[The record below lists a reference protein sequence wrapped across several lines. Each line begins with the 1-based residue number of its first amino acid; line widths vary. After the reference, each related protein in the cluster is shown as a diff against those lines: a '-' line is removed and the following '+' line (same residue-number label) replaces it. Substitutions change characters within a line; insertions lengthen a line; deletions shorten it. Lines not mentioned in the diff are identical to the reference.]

1 MGMEYLFTL
10 MMVTPTSDLSV
21 AGADLHV
28 AVVAVRGAAVPH
40 AVGLCPV
47 VTVVAVGAPG
57 AGVRLRVR
65 GGGGGSLT
73 PGLQRPVLL
82 PGVQPVLVILP
93 VPGEALWTLP
103 PVPVEDPPEVLA
115 HCRPDHPH
123 AGARQE
129 EQVIVSALLGVN
141 SPARGG

>member
-1 MGMEYLFTL
+1 MSMSRA
-10 MMVTPTSDLSV
+10 PPAPHS
-21 AGADLHV
+21 
-28 AVVAVRGAAVPH
+28 PH
-40 AVGLCPV
+40 AIGLCPV
-47 VTVVAVGAPG
+47 VTVVTVGAPG

-82 PGVQPVLVILP
+82 PGVQPVPDMSSSHHLVTTPATDILVILP

-123 AGARQE
+123 AGARL
-129 EQVIVSALLGVN
+129 S
-141 SPARGG
+141 RGGVTSEVTVIRSQITLTRKNR